1 MKVWSL
7 SGKECSPII
16 SCTGQCLQKSCL
28 PLHSLKHCI
37 TAVDLSLDRLPVNL
51 CLSFLLFFFSKE
63 LYQLSDNKLKKQKKV
78 GSKARELLLEQQLNQ
93 SPSKLYHDTQ
103 SSKVEAAKQKINN
116 VRSHYAY
123 NKPLIPP
130 VRPGVVINLC
140 FF

>member
-1 MKVWSL
+1 MFVH
-7 SGKECSPII
+7 I
-16 SCTGQCLQKSCL
+16 
-28 PLHSLKHCI
+28 
-37 TAVDLSLDRLPVNL
+37 VD
-51 CLSFLLFFFSKE
+51 FSKE

-93 SPSKLYHDTQ
+93 SPSKLFHDTQ
-103 SSKVEAAKQKINN
+103 TSKVEAAKQKINN

-130 VRPGVVINLC
+130 VMPGVGLNLC